1 MSSAHH
7 EYIYG
12 RALLNLTAQ
21 TAGDA
26 MSNSRPVSQSQRARE
41 ADTHGQR
48 AKERM
53 DTRMSESLH
62 KQESQRE
69 RAHTGGMHTF
79 VAVEEVQKLLSSDH
93 AITSHVMPIERGNRL
108 HADAELEFP
117 LSY

>member
-53 DTRMSESLH
+53 DTRMSER
-62 KQESQRE
+62 ESTQTGESE
-69 RAHTGGMHTF
+69 RACAHRRHAHLRGCGR
-79 VAVEEVQKLLSSDH
+79 SSE
-93 AITSHVMPIERGNRL
+93 T
-108 HADAELEFP
+108 LEQ
-117 LSY
+117 